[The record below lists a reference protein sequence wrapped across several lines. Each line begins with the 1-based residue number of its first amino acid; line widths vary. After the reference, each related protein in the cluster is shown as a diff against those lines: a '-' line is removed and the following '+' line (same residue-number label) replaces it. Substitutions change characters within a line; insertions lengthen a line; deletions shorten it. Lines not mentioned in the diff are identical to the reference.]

1 MIFLNFAL
9 RNVKRHWVRSLLSII
24 GIIIGVFAI
33 ASLGIMGNAINIL
46 VANVIT
52 DVGDTLVISPHVAA
66 SSGFAGDPRTIVE
79 ATISPEQVNEIE
91 RVAGDN
97 DVIPVLQG
105 SGEIEFGD
113 RGGDARIIGM
123 DIEDIGLLL
132 DIAEGQP
139 LRQNLPGALVGSFLA
154 EEFEIRPGSRIIVN
168 GEDVRVT
175 GVLEERGYA
184 ADINPDFALVVSD
197 RWYDDRIGDSDRY
210 ALVIIK
216 MKKIEE
222 IDQVKDAIDHQLNR
236 REETVDIF
244 DSRDL
249 LEFYQDFYDQINIF
263 LFGIGAISLLIAAVN
278 ILNVTYISVTERI
291 HEIGILRSIG
301 TLKREILR
309 VFLYEAAILG
319 VIGSIVG
326 GILSAIGG
334 YLISIVAIAAFTAGT
349 TFGESF
355 TVFNATS
362 VAFIAGSMI
371 FGVII
376 STLSGFYPAWKASQL
391 TPIEALRHE

>member
-33 ASLGIMGNAINIL
+33 ASLGLMGNAINIL

-79 ATISPEQVNEIE
+79 ATLSPEQVHEIE

-97 DVIPVLQG
+97 DVIPLLQG

-123 DIEDIGLLL
+123 DIEDIPLLL

-197 RWYDDRIGDSDRY
+197 RWYGDRIGDSDRY
-210 ALVIIK
+210 AQVIIK

-222 IDQVKDAIDHQLNR
+222 IDEVKDAIDHQLNR

-301 TLKREILR
+301 TLKGEILR

-319 VIGSIVG
+319 IGRIGEAAVVRDGQVVARPVIP
-326 GILSAIGG
+326 LS
-334 YLISIVAIAAFTAGT
+334 
-349 TFGESF
+349 
-355 TVFNATS
+355 
-362 VAFIAGSMI
+362 
-371 FGVII
+371 
-376 STLSGFYPAWKASQL
+376 L
-391 TPIEALRHE
+391 T